1 MMSRFLFFL
10 FFILCTFT
18 SQGQL
23 TLQQQLQAESD
34 INTQFSTL
42 LSQSKSQD
50 ADFKLIRRSNVEII
64 RKNVNDSL
72 HTYKKEIAELKAKT
86 GNASGT
92 ISNLQDTITSLQQ
105 QLAEEKTKTQTIG
118 FLGTDM
124 DKGVY
129 HTIVW
134 AIICTLAIALFILAI
149 SFKKARVDAI
159 EHQKTAEEVQNDFQ
173 TFKKK
178 AMEKEQ
184 LLRRQLL
191 DEQLKKN
198 S

>member
-1 MMSRFLFFL
+1 MSRFVLFT

-18 SQGQL
+18 SKGQL
-23 TLQQQLQAESD
+23 TLQQQLQTELD
-34 INTQFSTL
+34 INSQFSTL

-50 ADFKLIRRSNVEII
+50 ADFKLIRKSNVEII

-72 HTYKKEIAELKAKT
+72 NTYKKEIAQLKTQT
-86 GNASGT
+86 GNSSGT
-92 ISNLQDTITSLQQ
+92 IKNLQDTIVSLQHN
-105 QLAEEKTKTQTIG
+105 LAEEQSKTQTIG
-118 FLGTDM
+118 FLGTNM
-124 DKGVY
+124 DKGFY
-129 HTIVW
+129 HIMVWTIICAL
-134 AIICTLAIALFILAI
+134 AIILFVLVV
-149 SFKKARVDAI
+149 SFKKARVDAV
-159 EHQKTAEEVQNDFQ
+159 EHQKTAEEVQNDFHN
-173 TFKKK
+173 FKKK

>member
-1 MMSRFLFFL
+1 MSRFVLFT

-18 SQGQL
+18 SKGQL
-23 TLQQQLQAESD
+23 TLQQQLQTELD
-34 INTQFSTL
+34 INSQFSTL

-50 ADFKLIRRSNVEII
+50 ADFKLIRKSNVEII

-72 HTYKKEIAELKAKT
+72 NTYKKEIAQLKTQT
-86 GNASGT
+86 GNSSGT
-92 ISNLQDTITSLQQ
+92 IKNLQDTIVSLQHN
-105 QLAEEKTKTQTIG
+105 LAEEQSKTQTIG
-118 FLGTDM
+118 FLGTNM
-124 DKGVY
+124 DKGLY
-129 HTIVW
+129 HIMVWTIICAL
-134 AIICTLAIALFILAI
+134 AIILFVLVV
-149 SFKKARVDAI
+149 SFKKARVDAV
-159 EHQKTAEEVQNDFQ
+159 EHQKTAEEVQNDFHN
-173 TFKKK
+173 FKKK

>member
-1 MMSRFLFFL
+1 MSRFLLFL
-10 FFILCTFT
+10 FSILCTFT
-18 SQGQL
+18 AQGQL
-23 TLQQQLQAESD
+23 TLQQQLREESD
-34 INTQFSTL
+34 INAQFSTL

-118 FLGTDM
+118 FLGMDM

-134 AIICTLAIALFILAI
+134 TIICTLAIALFILAI
-149 SFKKARVDAI
+149 SFKKARIDAI
-159 EHQKTAEEVQNDFQ
+159 EHKKTAEEVQDDFQ